1 MKMGNEIL
9 VNKIEFE
16 TNENKSRIEF
26 AMKPTPVF
34 FAVAVVAVVISYS
47 SNAKYKYSATK

>member
-1 MKMGNEIL
+1 MGNEIL

-16 TNENKSRIEF
+16 TNENQSRIEF

-34 FAVAVVAVVISYS
+34 FAAVISYS
-47 SNAKYKYSATK
+47 SNAKYKYQATK

>member
-1 MKMGNEIL
+1 MGNEIL

-34 FAVAVVAVVISYS
+34 FAVAVVISYS
-47 SNAKYKYSATK
+47 SDAKYKYPATK